1 MPFGICGLG
10 WRHPLPGA
18 VNDSGTQQR
27 LWAYLISLM
36 LSIYLIFIKNYYFQI
51 TDEKPAILPHAPR
64 TPNPAPPLS
73 LLSSHLVWFHP
84 QCLLMLL
91 VSFHPRC
98 PHPALILSF
107 AWTNWTACLW
117 SPACDS
123 HPSNSHPD
131 CDTRVHTHIRYI
143 SSPFPLRA
151 LCPTHSV
158 WFSRT
163 TAVHTHLL
171 FLGCTSLC
179 PPSQTGL
186 SSAGP
191 GFPLYSCSSP
201 FSATGFPAALQG
213 LNEVSPSVWC
223 THFTVSLQDCFW

>member
-1 MPFGICGLG
+1 
-10 WRHPLPGA
+10 
-18 VNDSGTQQR
+18 
-27 LWAYLISLM
+27 M

-143 SSPFPLRA
+143 SSPFPLEH
-151 LCPTHSV
+151 CVQPTV
-158 WFSRT
+158 
-163 TAVHTHLL
+163 
-171 FLGCTSLC
+171 C
-179 PPSQTGL
+179 
-186 SSAGP
+186 
-191 GFPLYSCSSP
+191 GFPEQLQSTPTCFFLAAHRCVLQARLDS
-201 FSATGFPAALQG
+201 ALQG
-213 LNEVSPSVWC
+213 LGFPS
-223 THFTVSLQDCFW
+223 THAPPLSQPQAFLPHFKA